1 MKVKIA
7 DWIAQYLVEQGI
19 RYNFTV
25 PGGGAMHLNVA
36 FGHQEG
42 LKNIFVQHEQSA
54 AIAAEGYF
62 RATNELPMVCC
73 TTGPGGT
80 NTLTG
85 VLGAW
90 LDSIPMLIISGQIR
104 YATTARA
111 AGIPVRAMGDQEYD
125 ITPMVSH
132 MTKYAEMIIEPQM
145 VKYHIQ
151 KALYLA
157 THGRPGPVWLDIP
170 LDIQGGYIDP
180 VEFVEFDPAETAGE
194 IPPAVTKET
203 IAEVLEKIKNAKRV
217 CIECRQC
224 NT

>member
-7 DWIAQYLVEQGI
+7 DWIAQYLVDYGI
-19 RYNFTV
+19 KYNFTV

-42 LKNIFVQHEQSA
+42 LNNIFVQHEQSA

-90 LDSIPMLIISGQIR
+90 LDSIPMLIISGQVR
-104 YATTARA
+104 YKF
-111 AGIPVRAMGDQEYD
+111 
-125 ITPMVSH
+125 S
-132 MTKYAEMIIEPQM
+132 
-145 VKYHIQ
+145 
-151 KALYLA
+151 
-157 THGRPGPVWLDIP
+157 
-170 LDIQGGYIDP
+170 
-180 VEFVEFDPAETAGE
+180 
-194 IPPAVTKET
+194 T
-203 IAEVLEKIKNAKRV
+203 IL
-217 CIECRQC
+217 
-224 NT
+224 

>member
-80 NTLTG
+80 NTLTEIG
-85 VLGAW
+85 
-90 LDSIPMLIISGQIR
+90 
-104 YATTARA
+104 RA
-111 AGIPVRAMGDQEYD
+111 HV
-125 ITPMVSH
+125 
-132 MTKYAEMIIEPQM
+132 
-145 VKYHIQ
+145 
-151 KALYLA
+151 
-157 THGRPGPVWLDIP
+157 
-170 LDIQGGYIDP
+170 
-180 VEFVEFDPAETAGE
+180 
-194 IPPAVTKET
+194 
-203 IAEVLEKIKNAKRV
+203 
-217 CIECRQC
+217 
-224 NT
+224 

>member
-54 AIAAEGYF
+54 AIAARKAIFGQQTNYRWSAVRQD
-62 RATNELPMVCC
+62 RAARYADR
-73 TTGPGGT
+73 
-80 NTLTG
+80 G
-85 VLGAW
+85 VGAW

-111 AGIPVRAMGDQEYD
+111 AGIPSAVRWE
-125 ITPMVSH
+125 IRS
-132 MTKYAEMIIEPQM
+132 MTLRRWFLI
-145 VKYHIQ
+145 
-151 KALYLA
+151 
-157 THGRPGPVWLDIP
+157 
-170 LDIQGGYIDP
+170 
-180 VEFVEFDPAETAGE
+180 
-194 IPPAVTKET
+194 
-203 IAEVLEKIKNAKRV
+203 
-217 CIECRQC
+217 
-224 NT
+224 